1 MEREGNGG
9 WFFLLLLLL
18 LSWRLRV
25 GGGEKRSGK

>member
-25 GGGEKRSGK
+25 GGGEKRSRK